1 MKTLLLDANVLLR
14 FLRDDDP
21 VQAPAARRLLTEAR
35 DGKVRVRLTTITL
48 AEVFYALRASY
59 KMPRAECA
67 RLLAQVVRTG
77 VCHVESEALMLATL
91 ARVETANVDF
101 GDAYLAAEAVLSGA
115 GVASFDTDFARFPEV
130 RWYRPE

>member
-1 MKTLLLDANVLLR
+1 MKTWLLDANVLLR

-21 VQAPAARRLLTEAR
+21 VQAPAARRLFIEAR
-35 DGKVRVRLTTITL
+35 DGKVSLRLTTITL

-77 VCHVESEALMLATL
+77 ICQVENESLVLAAL

-101 GDAYLAAEAVLSGA
+101 GDAYLAAEAVLSGV
-115 GVASFDTDFARFPEV
+115 GVASFDEDFARFPDV
-130 RWYRPE
+130 RWHRPG